1 MRMMPLRTR
10 LMKPCSLRSSPRGSR
25 RGPRDKDVAIADFV
39 LPLKKWSLLLAG
51 IGLLVA
57 CGKEESPAPLTPGQ
71 TAFPM
76 ESILQGA
83 RVYQEH
89 CAQCHGP
96 DAQGHPD
103 WRLPQVTA
111 APPLNGTGN
120 EWQRSKSELAA
131 AILNGA
137 KRDGVPVMPGWKGR
151 LSDKE
156 VEDVIIWF
164 QALWPAEV
172 YETWHKANA
181 ATYKD
186 VQVPRET
193 RLQGGRR

>member
-1 MRMMPLRTR
+1 MESYL
-10 LMKPCSLRSSPRGSR
+10 LLPCSRAPCR
-25 RGPRDKDVAIADFV
+25 RR
-39 LPLKKWSLLLAG
+39 
-51 IGLLVA
+51 LLVA
-57 CGKEESPAPLTPGQ
+57 CGKEEPVASLTPRSDGVSDGKHP
-71 TAFPM
+71 A
-76 ESILQGA
+76 GRA
-83 RVYQEH
+83 YQEH

-172 YETWHKANA
+172 YEKWHKANA

-193 RLQGGRR
+193 RPRREEVEQRRERLPRKSRAPAATPKG

>member
-1 MRMMPLRTR
+1 MRPMLPRTR
-10 LMKPCSLRSSPRGSR
+10 LMKPCSLHSLG
-25 RGPRDKDVAIADFV
+25 
-39 LPLKKWSLLLAG
+39 LPLKKWLLLLAG
-51 IGLLVA
+51 MGLLAA
-57 CGKEESPAPLTPGQ
+57 CGKEEPVVPLTPGQ

-120 EWQRSKSELAA
+120 EWQRSKLELAA
-131 AILNGA
+131 VILNGA
-137 KRDGVPVMPGWKGR
+137 QRDGVPVMPGWKGR

-156 VEDVIIWF
+156 VEDVITWF
-164 QALWPAEV
+164 QALWPV
-172 YETWHKANA
+172 DTYERWRKANT
-181 ATYKD
+181 ATIL
-186 VQVPRET
+186 PSS
-193 RLQGGRR
+193 

>member
-1 MRMMPLRTR
+1 
-10 LMKPCSLRSSPRGSR
+10 MKPCSLRS
-25 RGPRDKDVAIADFV
+25 FV
-39 LPLKKWSLLLAG
+39 LPYDEKPCSLRSFVLPIKRWSLLLAG

-57 CGKEESPAPLTPGQ
+57 CGKEEPVAPLTPGQ

-172 YETWHKANA
+172 YEKWHKANA
-181 ATYKD
+181 AATPK
-186 VQVPRET
+186 
-193 RLQGGRR
+193 G

>member
-1 MRMMPLRTR
+1 M
-10 LMKPCSLRSSPRGSR
+10 MKPCSLRSSPRGSR

-39 LPLKKWSLLLAG
+39 LPLKRWSLLFAG

-57 CGKEESPAPLTPGQ
+57 CGKEESPVPLTPGQ

-89 CAQCHGP
+89 CAQCHGNP

-120 EWQRSKSELAA
+120 EWQRSKSG
-131 AILNGA
+131 IGGGDS
-137 KRDGVPVMPGWKGR
+137 KRRQTRRRTGDARMEG
-151 LSDKE
+151 
-156 VEDVIIWF
+156 
-164 QALWPAEV
+164 PA
-172 YETWHKANA
+172 
-181 ATYKD
+181 
-186 VQVPRET
+186 QR
-193 RLQGGRR
+193 

>member
-1 MRMMPLRTR
+1 MRMMPPRTR
-10 LMKPCSLRSSPRGSR
+10 LKWPPGNCSGRYSTSYFP
-25 RGPRDKDVAIADFV
+25 VV
-39 LPLKKWSLLLAG
+39 VLLAG
-51 IGLLVA
+51 AGLLVA
-57 CGKEESPAPLTPGQ
+57 CGKEEPVAPLTPGQ

-83 RVYQEH
+83 RVYQEY

-172 YETWHKANA
+172 YEKWHKANA
-181 ATYKD
+181 ATVKD
-186 VQVPRET
+186 VQAPSGEANPALPRET

>member
-1 MRMMPLRTR
+1 MRLMLPRTR
-10 LMKPCSLRSSPRGSR
+10 LKPQPMLILWQDERAQRVGIQARTAALGLILSP
-25 RGPRDKDVAIADFV
+25 
-39 LPLKKWSLLLAG
+39 KWLLLLAG

-57 CGKEESPAPLTPGQ
+57 CGKEDPPAPLTPGQ

-120 EWQRSKSELAA
+120 EWRRSKSELAA
-131 AILNGA
+131 IILNGA
-137 KRDGVPVMPGWKGR
+137 KRDGMPVMPGWKGR

-156 VEDVIIWF
+156 VEDVITWF
-164 QALWPAEV
+164 QALWPV
-172 YETWHKANA
+172 DTYERWRKANA
-181 ATYKD
+181 AT
-186 VQVPRET
+186 VTPRS
-193 RLQGGRR
+193 